1 MPEII
6 KKIKAIPT
14 NEHHVSDWFDI
25 KTIFAVDDS
34 DPYHPTSADRRI
46 DIVRRYDIEVKLGAS
61 VSISQ
66 HEFAHI
72 RHFVDKAKR
81 AVIEELYGEFRK
93 PLLALE
99 IAIAQGS
106 RQEALEK
113 TRKLYRDMFDL
124 EG

>member
-1 MPEII
+1 MAKII
-6 KKIKAIPT
+6 DTIKAIPT
-14 NEHHVSDWFDI
+14 NEHHVSNWFDI
-25 KTIFAVDDS
+25 KTAFAVDDS
-34 DPYHPTSADRRI
+34 DPHHPTSADRRI

-61 VSISQ
+61 VLISQ

-72 RHFVDKAKR
+72 RKFVDGVKR

-113 TRKLYRDMFDL
+113 TRNLYRDMFGL

>member
-1 MPEII
+1 MTKII
-6 KKIKAIPT
+6 DTIKAIPT
-14 NEHHVSDWFDI
+14 NGHHVSDWFDI

-46 DIVRRYDIEVKLGAS
+46 GIFRRYVIEVKLGAS
-61 VSISQ
+61 VLISQ
-66 HEFAHI
+66 QEFAHI
-72 RHFVDKAKR
+72 RYFVDKTKL

-106 RQEALEK
+106 RREALEK
-113 TRKLYRDMFDL
+113 TRKLYRDMFGL